1 MPRANLDP
9 GTANTPRVRA
19 QSECVIFIII
29 IIIIIAVTPVDG
41 PGD

>member
-1 MPRANLDP
+1 MPRANLDL

-19 QSECVIFIII
+19 QAECLIIII

-41 PGD
+41 PSG